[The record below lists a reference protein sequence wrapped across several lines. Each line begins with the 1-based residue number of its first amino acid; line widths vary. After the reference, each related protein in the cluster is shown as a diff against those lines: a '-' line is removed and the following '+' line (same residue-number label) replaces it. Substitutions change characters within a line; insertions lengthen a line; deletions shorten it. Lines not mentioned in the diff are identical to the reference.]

1 MNMKFFL
8 TTVFALSIWGCVF
21 AQMPRSSKQEYR
33 QLAEKE
39 RIKDSLNNTFEH
51 LSLDKPDGS
60 KYGLRTCVEN
70 ILVAKGDTWRVK
82 YVFQPSLFTKL
93 VAEGIREAT
102 PEEMKKGE
110 CIFAFKPEKTQ
121 WIKIIQYGSD
131 GSKYEGGS
139 LVYVVEPEKYESV
152 MQRYKSLK
160 GLKDK
165 NDFLDSIA
173 GGRWIDFK
181 YGRKK

>member
-1 MNMKFFL
+1 MKFFL
-8 TTVFALSIWGCVF
+8 TAVFALSIWGCAF

-33 QLAEKE
+33 RLSEE
-39 RIKDSLNNTFEH
+39 VRIKDSLNNTFEH

-60 KYGLRTCVEN
+60 KHRLRGSVEKH
-70 ILVAKGDTWRVK
+70 IIARGDTNRIK
-82 YVFQPSLFTKL
+82 YVFEPGYLKDL
-93 VAEGIREAT
+93 VVEGVRDAT
-102 PEEMKKGE
+102 PEELKKGE
-110 CIFAFKPEKTQ
+110 CIFTVKPEKTK
-121 WIKIIQYGSD
+121 WIKIIQHCND
-131 GSKYEGGS
+131 GSKYEGGY
-139 LVYVVEPEKYESV
+139 LLYVVEPEKYESV

-181 YGRKK
+181 YGRIK